1 MAKVFIGDMFKS
13 NAEALVNS
21 VNCVGVMG
29 KGVALEFKKRF
40 PHMFDQYVHECN
52 TGLIKPGVLTIYRD
66 LLNSKVVINFPTK
79 KHWKSPTL
87 LSDIETGLD
96 YFSDHYKEWQIQS
109 VAFPPLGCGSGGL
122 SWSDVGPLMY
132 SKLHDL
138 DLVVEIYAPFGTPA
152 EELKEEFLLD
162 REGKTS
168 RRRGRTIRG
177 TLHEGEIAVLEVLQ
191 RIQREQYAK
200 QIGRVMFQKACYVL
214 TEAGVPTEMV
224 FSKNSFGPFSP
235 DAQHALVI
243 FANNN
248 LIKEERAGGM
258 FRVIVTDEYDKIRKE
273 YKHFIEQNEVG
284 IAKAVDLLGRIK
296 NTDQGEEVATVMY
309 AAKSLGLQRKEY
321 PTPDEIL
328 GYIFEWKKRWGGSN
342 NKKSSLIE
350 TIGDLAMLGWVKVR
364 DGESLVSA

>member
-1 MAKVFIGDMFKS
+1 MVVKEVWKRI
-13 NAEALVNS
+13 
-21 VNCVGVMG
+21 
-29 KGVALEFKKRF
+29 KGEK
-40 PHMFDQYVHECN
+40 
-52 TGLIKPGVLTIYRD
+52 
-66 LLNSKVVINFPTK
+66 
-79 KHWKSPTL
+79 
-87 LSDIETGLD
+87 
-96 YFSDHYKEWQIQS
+96 
-109 VAFPPLGCGSGGL
+109 
-122 SWSDVGPLMY
+122 
-132 SKLHDL
+132 
-138 DLVVEIYAPFGTPA
+138 
-152 EELKEEFLLD
+152 
-162 REGKTS
+162 
-168 RRRGRTIRG
+168 
-177 TLHEGEIAVLEVLQ
+177 
-191 RIQREQYAK
+191 YAK